1 MSHKITYNGIDANN
15 IDWEIEFKVNKVGNS
30 SILIPK
36 GQTEVIKQAL
46 KFYISTS
53 KEFIQNLDEEMQY
66 TIFDMEQ
73 LCAMMDYPIS
83 ITITDAE
90 KEKFCGNHGID
101 FPIYK

>member
-15 IDWEIEFKVNKVGNS
+15 IDWEIEFKINKIGNS

-53 KEFIQNLDEEMQY
+53 KEFLKNLDGEIQY
-66 TIFDMEQ
+66 TIYDMEQ
-73 LCAMMDYPIS
+73 LCAIMDYPIS
-83 ITITDAE
+83 IAITDAE

-101 FPIYK
+101 FPKYK